1 MQEAGFVVV
10 VEDDGESYRCG
21 PNLSLLHGMEKAR
34 RESVPVGC
42 RNGGCGIC
50 RVRILEGTYQVLK
63 MSRAQVSE
71 ADEAEKIVLACK
83 VLPLSDIRLKKLGRK
98 I

>member
-1 MQEAGFVVV
+1 MDKAEFLVI
-10 VEDDGESYRCG
+10 VEGEGECFRCG
-21 PNLSLLHGMEKAR
+21 PNVSLLQGMEKAR
-34 RESVPVGC
+34 RENIPVGC

-50 RVRILEGTYQVLK
+50 RVRILEGTYQIQK

-71 ADEAEKIVLACK
+71 ADEAEQVVLACR
-83 VLPLSDIRLKKLGRK
+83 VQPLSDIRLEKLGRK

>member
-1 MQEAGFVVV
+1 MHETEFVVT
-10 VEDDGESYRCG
+10 VEDDGERFSCG
-21 PNLSLLHGMEKAR
+21 PDVSLLHGMEKAR

-50 RVRILEGTYQVLK
+50 RVRILEGAYRVRK

-71 ADEAEKIVLACK
+71 ADEAERIVLACQ